1 MKKLSLAMALSL
13 AVACASYVV
22 PATALPLAGVDV
34 GNRNSDLIRAGKGS
48 GGGGKHASRGMRG
61 SAHARGPG
69 MRSSK
74 MTSARHVSKPSARH
88 VSKPSARH
96 VSKKSYVARGDRKV
110 THRQASAYRVKS
122 GDRHVNSSSR
132 KKNVKHA
139 SNWHVRNWHHR
150 NHYGRWIGGVSL
162 GTIIFVTAAP
172 LAPAPDLCW
181 YWADYSYN
189 RGYWDYCYY

>member
-1 MKKLSLAMALSL
+1 MKKLWSAMAFSL
-13 AVACASYVV
+13 AVACTSYVV
-22 PATALPLAGVDV
+22 PATALPLTGVDV
-34 GNRNSDLIRAGKGS
+34 GKDRSSDLVLARQGS
-48 GGGGKHASRGMRG
+48 GGGGKHASQGRRG
-61 SAHARGPG
+61 SAHAMRPG

-74 MTSARHVSKPSARH
+74 MTSARHVSK
-88 VSKPSARH
+88 
-96 VSKKSYVARGDRKV
+96 KSSVARGDRKV
-110 THRQASAYRVKS
+110 THRQASAYRAKS
-122 GDRHVNSSSR
+122 GDRHVSSSSR
-132 KKNVKHA
+132 KKNLKHA

-150 NHYGRWIGGVSL
+150 NHYGRWVGGVSL